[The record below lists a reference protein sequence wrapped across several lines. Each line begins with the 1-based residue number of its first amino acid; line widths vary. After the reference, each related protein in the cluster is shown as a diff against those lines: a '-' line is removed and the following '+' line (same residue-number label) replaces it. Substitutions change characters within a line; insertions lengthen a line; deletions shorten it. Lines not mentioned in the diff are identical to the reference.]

1 MNKFIGLKLFS
12 ICQISLLSISFCFS
26 AQSYAL
32 STEIPLTNVDS
43 SQKHSLNETDLFA
56 ADHPLNSRQE
66 RGNLRPLNVH
76 QNQESS
82 HPIYPV
88 VQDHPVL
95 PQTQTVEENFR
106 PDPLQKSQGTGS
118 AQPFSSSVL
127 ELTTAPL
134 FLPTTSP
141 IQSHHTP
148 TLSAPPTVSADQMA
162 QVPEMPDPVDSAGRR
177 PSLRTEPTTPA
188 EKPLNLRQELL
199 TPPKTYSPSI
209 TILSPSAYGKSWR
222 QASIGFGVQHRT
234 RFTDSADGA
243 FGMGFGLGDAQK
255 YVGLDI
261 GLALTDLDSLD
272 RGIIS
277 FKIHRQLP
285 DLFAVAVGVNDAI
298 GWGNGDVNGP
308 SPYGVITK
316 TFILKQDTKDW
327 FSRIHLSAGAGTGR
341 YRTESN
347 IVSGS
352 DTPGIFGSLAVRVAD
367 PINAIAEWSGQDLSL
382 GLSLRPFR
390 QVPIIITP
398 AVTDI
403 TGTAGDGARFIV
415 GVGYAISF

>member
-12 ICQISLLSISFCFS
+12 ICQISLLAIPFSFFT
-26 AQSYAL
+26 QSHAL
-32 STEIPLTNVDS
+32 SAEIPLTNVDS
-43 SQKHSLNETDLFA
+43 SQNYNLSRTDLFV
-56 ADHPLNSRQE
+56 ADHPLNSQQKRD
-66 RGNLRPLNVH
+66 NLQPSNAH

-82 HPIYPV
+82 HPIYPI
-88 VQDHPVL
+88 VQDHHLFPH
-95 PQTQTVEENFR
+95 TQRVEENFR
-106 PDPLQKSQGTGS
+106 PDGSQKPQGTGS
-118 AQPFSSSVL
+118 DRLPSPPVL
-127 ELTTAPL
+127 ELTTASL
-134 FLPTTSP
+134 SLPSTP
-141 IQSHHTP
+141 IQLHHTP
-148 TLSAPPTVSADQMA
+148 SLSASATIFADRIA
-162 QVPEMPDPVDSAGRR
+162 QVIEMPDPADSTGRR
-177 PSLRTEPTTPA
+177 PSLRTEPTTPG

-199 TPPKTYSPSI
+199 IPPKTYSPSI

-222 QASIGFGVQHRT
+222 QASIGFGIQHRT

-243 FGMGFGLGDAQK
+243 FGMGFGLGDARK
-255 YVGLDI
+255 YVGLDV
-261 GLALTDLDSLD
+261 GLSLTDLDSLD

-316 TFILKQDTKDW
+316 TFILKEDTKDW
-327 FSRIHLSAGAGTGR
+327 FSRVHISAGAGTGR

-382 GLSLRPFR
+382 GVSLRPFR
-390 QVPIIITP
+390 HVPIIITP